1 MTSLPRAARA
11 VLITSLLL
19 AAVSAP
25 SGLALAGVG
34 PENVVVVVN
43 GDSHVSRTL
52 ANHYVLA
59 RQIPAANVIVLDDVP
74 DGLKVSLDD
83 FKTKI
88 LRPILK
94 QIDGRGI
101 ANQTNVVAYSAG
113 FPTAVDVSSHTAR
126 MTDENVKKFQR
137 PTASITGMTFFYRFV
152 LADDPNYLNWYSN
165 LYARGRFERHFAN
178 PFSGEKKERFDD
190 AMAKREAGEHAAA
203 AKIFGELF
211 DEYESLSPIAVRA
224 AESHAS
230 AGNDDQAREWLIKA
244 IRAGWVSATYL
255 RQSEPL
261 EKIVENSAIARV
273 LDRLSD
279 APISAQGP
287 IGFDGRRGWTG
298 SGNWVGT
305 KQGGIHYLLSCM
317 LGVVHPRGSTVR
329 QAAEVLTRAS
339 EADLTRP
346 NAKVGFSKTGDVR
359 TKTRFPNFGDAL
371 VWLAARGR
379 PTDVFESPLPRD
391 GDDYVGLVLG
401 TASMN
406 LDGVPW
412 RLVPG
417 AIAESL
423 TSTGAAFETDSQT
436 KLTELLHLGAAM
448 SSGAVAEPYSLQF
461 KFPLPIMH
469 AYYAEGASAIEAFY
483 LSVTSP
489 YQLLVVGEPICQ
501 PFASPPS
508 ETVRITLGGEE
519 GNQISMERK
528 PLGDGLGI
536 RGSDTSEIRI
546 FVEGKLVKASPPI
559 KTIQMNLPDKLSGAV
574 NVRVV
579 LVGRNPAEPRLG
591 FSDVLDLRGTLPI
604 PTAELESAAPPDKE
618 NDDQPDAGEEDSGNG
633 DANGDD
639 VANTA
644 RASLVRVD
652 CPGADRVSLLL
663 GMETIEEIEGESG
676 TIQVDAQDWGDGPL
690 RLRPIAF
697 FGDVKVPGHE
707 LVIHA
712 D

>member
-11 VLITSLLL
+11 VLFASTLL
-19 AAVSAP
+19 AAASIPGGPAAA
-25 SGLALAGVG
+25 GLG

-43 GDSHVSRTL
+43 GDSHASRTL

-74 DGLKVSLDD
+74 DGLKVSLED
-83 FKTKI
+83 FKTRI

-94 QIDGRGI
+94 QIDRRGI

-113 FPTAVDVSSHTAR
+113 FPTAVDVSSHTSR
-126 MTDENVKKFQR
+126 MTDENVKKYQR
-137 PTASITGMTFFYRFV
+137 PTASITGLTFFYRFV

-190 AMAKREAGEHAAA
+190 ATANREAGEHAAA
-203 AKIFGELF
+203 AKAFGELF
-211 DEYESLSPIAVRA
+211 DEYQTLSPLAVRA
-224 AESHAS
+224 AESHAA
-230 AGNDDQAREWLIKA
+230 AGNDDEAREWLIKA
-244 IRAGWVSATYL
+244 IRAGWSSATYL

-261 EKIVENSAIARV
+261 EKILENSAIAQV

-298 SGNWVGT
+298 SGNWVRT
-305 KQGGIHYLLSCM
+305 DQGGIHYLLSCM

-329 QAAEVLTRAS
+329 QAAQVLTRGS

-346 NAKVGFSKTGDVR
+346 DAKVGFSKTADVR

-379 PTDVFESPLPRD
+379 DTNVFESALPRD
-391 GDDYVGLVLG
+391 RDDYVGLVLG
-401 TASMN
+401 TATMN
-406 LDGVPW
+406 LDAAPW

-423 TSTGAAFETDSQT
+423 TSTGAAFDTDSQT
-436 KLTELLHLGAAM
+436 KLTELLHVGAAM

-489 YQLLVVGEPICQ
+489 YQLLIVGEPICQ

-508 ETVRITLGGEE
+508 EIVRIGFGGDE
-519 GNQISMERK
+519 GNQVSMERK
-528 PLGDGLGI
+528 PLGLGV

-559 KTIQMNLPDKLSGAV
+559 EKIQMNLPDQLSGAAKI
-574 NVRVV
+574 RVV
-579 LVGRNPAEPRLG
+579 LVGRHPAEPRLG
-591 FSDVLDLRGTLPI
+591 FSDVLDLRGPNPI
-604 PTAELESAAPPDKE
+604 PTAELESTAPPDKE
-618 NDDQPDAGEEDSGNG
+618 NDDQPDAGEEDSRNG

-639 VANTA
+639 VAKTA

-652 CPGADRVSLLL
+652 CPDADRVSLLL

-676 TIQVDAQDWGDGPL
+676 TIKVDAQDWGDGPL